1 MVQGSQLVSPETAT
15 RGRQRHGG
23 EGPAASVGHQHQHPQ
38 LPPRERFVELGYGGG
53 IITYDP
59 VMLEAGVRGTFWIS
73 SSTWLTIYSQNK
85 LRFHYERKKWSEG
98 SKRKPFLLTL
108 KNTELDYFSFSSTK
122 G

>member
-1 MVQGSQLVSPETAT
+1 
-15 RGRQRHGG
+15 
-23 EGPAASVGHQHQHPQ
+23 
-38 LPPRERFVELGYGGG
+38 VELGYGGG

-59 VMLEAGVRGTFWIS
+59 VILEAGVRGTFWIS